1 MKTIVPYIQRDISW
15 LSFNYRV
22 LQEAKDLSVPL
33 FERLKFLAIYS
44 SNLDEFFRVRVA
56 SHRYLERAGK
66 KAQKALDF
74 DPREVLSEIRQ
85 IVNQQQLEFSQIFLT
100 EIVPNLKK
108 NGIALRRRL
117 DLNEE
122 QINFV
127 EDYFKDKLLP
137 FVQPVLLV
145 AKKVKPFLNNAALYL
160 AVNLI
165 DKDDAKQNQY
175 AIVKIPS
182 DYFPRF
188 IELPSSKEGRKEII
202 MLDDIVRHSIKFI
215 FPGYE
220 VEDTYSIKLT
230 RDAELYIDDEYS
242 GDLIDKVKKSLNKR
256 DVGPASRMVY
266 DREMPGHLLEYLTEV
281 FELDENDL
289 HPEGRYHNNFD
300 FFKFPN
306 YKLTHL
312 LNTPLPPLHIEE
324 LENVDS
330 IFDVIREKDHMVHFP
345 YQSYE
350 SVIKFFE
357 DAAVDPNVTHI
368 KIIQY
373 RVAKESRIM
382 AALMN
387 AVKAGKQVSAFV
399 EIKAR
404 FDEEANLIWGE
415 RLEKAGVNVN
425 YSIPGLKVHCKLALV
440 RRLESQGP
448 RIYNYLSTGNF
459 HEDTAKVYCDLGLF
473 TADKR
478 ITAEATRV
486 FSYLE
491 TKQLPTK
498 PFVNLAVGKFNLKQK
513 LKDLIKEEIAKA
525 KKGKEAS
532 IILKMNSLQD
542 EEMIELL
549 YEAGEQG
556 VQIQLIIRGI
566 CCIVPGVTNVSENI
580 SGISIVDRYL
590 EHARIFIFGSGDE
603 TKIYLSSADWMG
615 RNLHHRIETMF
626 PIYDEDI
633 KTQILTL
640 INIQLHDNMK
650 SRKLNYKEINT
661 YNKDNSD
668 FVVRAQLETYYYTKR
683 NMELKKQEPQTFED
697 EE

>member
-22 LQEAKDLSVPL
+22 LQEAKDLTVPL

-66 KAQKALDF
+66 KAQKELDF
-74 DPREVLSEIRQ
+74 DPQEVLSEIRQ
-85 IVNQQQLEFSQIFLT
+85 IVNQQQQEFSQIFLT
-100 EIVPNLKK
+100 EIVPSLKK

-122 QINFV
+122 QIIFV
-127 EDYFKDKLLP
+127 DDYFRDKLLP

-145 AKKVKPFLNNAALYL
+145 GKKVKPFLNNAALYL
-160 AVNLI
+160 AVNLL
-165 DKDDAKQNQY
+165 DKDDHDDNQY

-188 IELPSSKEGRKEII
+188 IELPGNKSSRKEII
-202 MLDDIVRHSIKFI
+202 MLDDIVRHSIKYI
-215 FPGYE
+215 FPGYD
-220 VEDTYSIKLT
+220 VADTYSIKLT

-266 DREMPGHLLEYLTEV
+266 DREMPEHLLNYLKDV
-281 FELDENDL
+281 FDLDENDL

-306 YKLTHL
+306 YGMDFLM
-312 LNTPLPPLHIEE
+312 NIPLPPLHIDE
-324 LENVDS
+324 LEKVDS
-330 IFDVIREKDHMVHFP
+330 IFDVIREKDYMVHFP
-345 YQSYE
+345 YHSYE

-357 DAAVDPNVTHI
+357 DAAADPNVTHI

-373 RVAKESRIM
+373 RVARESRIM
-382 AALMN
+382 TALMN

-415 RLEKAGVNVN
+415 RLEKAGVNVH

-448 RIYNYLSTGNF
+448 VIYNYLSTGNF
-459 HEDTAKVYCDLGLF
+459 HEDTAKVYSDLGLF

-478 ITAEATRV
+478 IISESTRV
-486 FSYLE
+486 FAFLE

-498 PFVNLAVGKFNLKQK
+498 PFVHLAVGKFNLKQR
-513 LKDLIKEEIAKA
+513 LKDLIKEEIEKA
-525 KKGKEAS
+525 QKGQQAL

-542 EEMIELL
+542 EEMISLL
-549 YEAGEQG
+549 YEAGKAG
-556 VQIQLIIRGI
+556 VQIKLIIRGI
-566 CCIVPGVTNVSENI
+566 CCIVPGVTDVSENI
-580 SGISIVDRYL
+580 DGISIVDRYL
-590 EHARIFIFGSGDE
+590 EHARIFIFGAGAKS
-603 TKIYLSSADWMG
+603 KIYLSSADWMG

-626 PIYDEDI
+626 PIYDESI
-633 KTQILTL
+633 KAQIMTL
-640 INIQLHDNMK
+640 IDIQLHDNMK
-650 SRKLNYKEINT
+650 SRKLNYKEINAYT
-661 YNKDNSD
+661 KNTTD
-668 FVVRAQLETYYYTKR
+668 FVVRSQLETYYYIKR
-683 NMELKKQEPQTFED
+683 TIEQQKVDSFIVN